1 MELVK
6 IVGILIGAHDDNN
19 VNALSV
25 VNYAISLRAYP
36 PFRGSEFIFVPERN
50 AFGLVGALST
60 ALGSNRT
67 RLCNY
72 LMYAD
77 NVRVGFLTSNATK
90 GYGVNALQKAF
101 KEKTLRL
108 YAPFRARLIDEW
120 RNTLRELN
128 LHVMSHDPEKPKR
141 ASKYHASMGKDDR
154 VMTLLIGALVMG
166 TFMGAARDTCIRT
179 TNGTQTL
186 CNCGRGTGHS

>member
-1 MELVK
+1 M
-6 IVGILIGAHDDNN
+6 GILIGAHDDNN

-25 VNYAISLRAYP
+25 VNYAVSLRAYA
-36 PFRGSEFIFVPERN
+36 PFRGSEFVFVPERN

-60 ALGSNRT
+60 ALAANRH

-77 NVRVGFLTSNATK
+77 KQRVGFLTSNQTK
-90 GYGVNALQKAF
+90 GYGTNALQKVFAEGSL
-101 KEKTLRL
+101 KL
-108 YAPFRARLIDEW
+108 YEPFRARLIDEW

-154 VMTLLIGALVMG
+154 AMTLLIGALVMG
-166 TFMGAARDTCIRT
+166 TFMGAAREQCIRT

-186 CNCGRGTGHS
+186 CNCGRGAGHV